1 MFTRELMVRV
11 HEIARGLE
19 GDYAARLALAFRI
32 VKNEVTPTAPE
43 YDFMLG
49 YILSSLVEKAYREG
63 MATLEEMDEV
73 KKMVSTTRSFADV
86 MDNKY
91 VKMVLAK
98 KEEIAE
104 KKFNQSAKPWV
115 KGSKVRLYQNNTFIE
130 L

>member
-1 MFTRELMVRV
+1 MFTRELMVKV
-11 HEIARGLE
+11 HAIARELE

-32 VKNEVTPTAPE
+32 IKREVATTVPE

-49 YILSSLVEKAYREG
+49 YILSSLVEKAYKEG
-63 MATLEEMDEV
+63 SATIEEMDEI
-73 KKMVSTTRSFADV
+73 KKMVSTTRSFADA
-86 MDNKY
+86 MTNKY